1 MHTRNTGDG
10 ADGEP
15 LAGLLVEDDSGRYFL
30 IAWDELRRFHVPE
43 AYHETLTA
51 LVRGGEAPGGAAV
64 PRGRAAGPPAF
75 GADTLL
81 DEVVSR
87 GIAAPGRLA
96 ARRLS
101 VWALLR

>member
-1 MHTRNTGDG
+1 MHTGTTGDG

-15 LAGLLVEDDSGRYFL
+15 LAGLLVEDDGGRYFL

-43 AYHETLTA
+43 AYREMLTA
-51 LVRGGEAPGGAAV
+51 LVRGGEAPSGAAV
-64 PRGRAAGPPAF
+64 SRSPASVTPAF

-81 DEVVSR
+81 NEVVTR
-87 GIAAPGRLA
+87 GIAARGRLA

>member
-1 MHTRNTGDG
+1 MQPGTTGDG
-10 ADGEP
+10 AGGEP
-15 LAGLLVEDDSGRYFL
+15 LAGLLVEDDGGRYFL

-43 AYHETLTA
+43 AYRDTLTA
-51 LVRGGEAPGGAAV
+51 LVRGGEAPGGAIV
-64 PRGRAAGPPAF
+64 PRGPAAGTPAF

-81 DEVVSR
+81 AEVVTR
-87 GIAAPGRLA
+87 GIAARGRLA